1 MNLSKQRKVS
11 IRDYNQPKAPRVFD
25 IIVEDGR
32 WIDISVQH
40 VKGKHEISI
49 IEIKRQ
55 IEVALKSA

>member
-1 MNLSKQRKVS
+1 MNKSRREVVA
-11 IRDYNQPKAPRVFD
+11 IRDFSQPKAPRVFD

-32 WIDISVQH
+32 WIDISVKH
-40 VKGKHEISI
+40 VKGKHEIPI